1 MLFVGFIVV
10 ILSFLGAQWLSGRVG
25 IDLYWPM
32 AAAWGLWAANDAR
45 RHDLKRYERVFPL
58 EPFAVLAAVTIMWP
72 VSLPWYLRLRYR
84 ILTGRLPMP
93 TRPSRARYALIVL
106 AFLLPVAALGVP
118 KLLERLTGSDQL
130 QTLERA
136 AVGVAGE
143 PVHLSLDS
151 RGTLTITVFHQPVP
165 GELTEE
171 RRDVAHRIAEA
182 VVQANEDPEAFDVV
196 AVAFASSEGLPGMRA
211 PRVGDVFEWRAS
223 ELRRRTGVTI

>member
-1 MLFVGFIVV
+1 
-10 ILSFLGAQWLSGRVG
+10 
-25 IDLYWPM
+25 
-32 AAAWGLWAANDAR
+32 
-45 RHDLKRYERVFPL
+45 
-58 EPFAVLAAVTIMWP
+58 
-72 VSLPWYLRLRYR
+72 
-84 ILTGRLPMP
+84 
-93 TRPSRARYALIVL
+93 VL

-130 QTLERA
+130 QVLERA

-151 RGTLTITVFHQPVP
+151 RGTLTITVFHQPLP

-182 VVQANEDPEAFDVV
+182 VVQASDDPEAFDLV
-196 AVAFASSEGLPGMRA
+196 AVAFAAAEGPPGMRA

>member
-10 ILSFLGAQWLSGRVG
+10 ILSFLGGQWLSGRVG
-25 IDLYWPM
+25 VDLYWPM
-32 AAAWGLWAANDAR
+32 AAAWGLWAAYDAR

-58 EPFAVLAAVTIMWP
+58 EPFALAAAVTIVWP
-72 VSLPWYLRLRYR
+72 VSLPWYLRLRHR
-84 ILTGRLPMP
+84 ILTGRLPVP
-93 TRPSRARYALIVL
+93 TRPSRTRYALIAL

-118 KLLERLTGSDQL
+118 KLLERFTGSGQL
-130 QTLERA
+130 QALERA

-151 RGTLTITVFHQPVP
+151 RGTLTITVFHRPVP
-165 GELTEE
+165 GELREE

-182 VVQANEDPEAFDVV
+182 VVQASEDPEAFDVV
-196 AVAFASSEGLPGMRA
+196 AVAFAAAEGPPGMRA

>member
-10 ILSFLGAQWLSGRVG
+10 VLSFLGGQWLSGRFGV
-25 IDLYWPM
+25 DLYWPM
-32 AAAWGLWAANDAR
+32 AAAWGIWAAFDAR

-58 EPFAVLAAVTIMWP
+58 EPFALLAAVTVMWP
-72 VSLPWYLRLRYR
+72 VALPWYLRLRRR
-84 ILTGRLPMP
+84 ILTGRLPLP
-93 TRPSRARYALIVL
+93 TRPSRARYVLIAL
-106 AFLLPVAALGVP
+106 AFLLPIAALGVP
-118 KLLERLTGSDQL
+118 KLLERWTGSGEL

-165 GELTEE
+165 GELLEE

-182 VVQANEDPEAFDVV
+182 VVQASEDPEAFDVV
-196 AVAFASSEGLPGMRA
+196 SVAFATAGGLPGKRA

-223 ELRRRTGVTI
+223 ELRRPTGVTI